1 MTHRDSPEKKG
12 ERKKA
17 PGRLDFGGRMRINIA
32 DFPTLTRLLNRKKK
46 YGGTA
51 YEVNLGMILGEIL
64 TWANKLVPSEAG
76 SILLDDPLLK
86 WDPGC
91 RGQLYFAA
99 CYGRGSRALLG
110 NALSE
115 TRGIAGET
123 YRKGRPYISKDVKKD
138 PKFYPEIDRRLGGR
152 ARSIVCA
159 PIVISGSKIGVIEL
173 INRKGRQNYDD
184 YDLALLKI
192 FAGYTATLIHNALIG
207 RRFEELSKKDT
218 LSDLY
223 NDRYFFS
230 NLVQEVRS
238 VEKRGGDVSI
248 IFFDLDRFKEIN
260 DTHGHRAGSLVL
272 KEVADLLKGIF
283 AGTKAVLSRYGGDE
297 YVVVMPDSALEE
309 AAAYAEKIRAGI
321 AGNVFLSSGDGVRE
335 PRLCIRG
342 IITCSI
348 GVASL
353 SNSVKASGTARDVAE
368 SLIKASDAAMYAA
381 KESGKNR
388 VSIAKPVRGPKRR
401 RGE

>member
-1 MTHRDSPEKKG
+1 
-12 ERKKA
+12 
-17 PGRLDFGGRMRINIA
+17 MRINIA
-32 DFPTLTRLLNRKKK
+32 DFSTLARLLNRKKK

-51 YEVNLGMILGEIL
+51 YEVNLGVILGEIL

-99 CYGRGSRALLG
+99 CYGKGSRALLG
-110 NALSE
+110 NALSDSY
-115 TRGIAGET
+115 GIAGET
-123 YRKGRPYISKDVKKD
+123 YLSGRPYISKDVRKD
-138 PKFYPEIDRRLGGR
+138 PKYYPEIDRRLGGR
-152 ARSIVCA
+152 TRSIICA

-184 YDLALLKI
+184 YDLALLEI

-207 RRFEELSKKDT
+207 RRFEELSRKDT
-218 LSDLY
+218 LTDLH
-223 NDRYFFS
+223 NDRYFFT
-230 NLVQEVRS
+230 NLVQEVRNA
-238 VEKRGGDVSI
+238 ERRGADLSI
-248 IFFDLDRFKEIN
+248 IFFDLDRFKEVN
-260 DTHGHRAGSLVL
+260 DTHGHLAGSLVL

-297 YVVVMPDSALEE
+297 YVVVMPGSDIRE
-309 AAAYAEKIRAGI
+309 AALYAEKIRAGI
-321 AGNVFLSSGDGVRE
+321 AGNVFLNSGDGVRE
-335 PRLCIRG
+335 PRLCIKG
-342 IITCSI
+342 IITCSV

-353 SNSVKASGTARDVAE
+353 ANSIKASGTSRDIAE
-368 SLIKASDAAMYAA
+368 SLIKASDSAMYAA

-388 VSIAKPVRGPKRR
+388 VSIAKPRRGSGKEKRR
-401 RGE
+401 IICGYR